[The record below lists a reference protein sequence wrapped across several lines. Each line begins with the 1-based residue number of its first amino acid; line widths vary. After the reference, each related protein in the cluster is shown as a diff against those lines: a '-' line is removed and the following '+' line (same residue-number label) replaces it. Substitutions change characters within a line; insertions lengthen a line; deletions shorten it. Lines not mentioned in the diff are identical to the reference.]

1 MDIGPVRT
9 FGAIPPTTAS
19 RAPPVHEATGGYAV
33 RCPSLSVIY
42 TMKKEMTDRSSLIDI
57 CQKILSEFFS
67 DVVMITLAAVA
78 GNQFSEESGKE
89 KLEAKKNSYKREV
102 KEWLL
107 CNRTEC

>member
-42 TMKKEMTDRSSLIDI
+42 TMKKEMTGRSSLIDI
-57 CQKILSEFFS
+57 CQNDIIRIL
-67 DVVMITLAAVA
+67 L
-78 GNQFSEESGKE
+78 
-89 KLEAKKNSYKREV
+89 
-102 KEWLL
+102 
-107 CNRTEC
+107 